1 MENHR
6 SLWTLIRPLLVLRTA
21 DSLDSRW
28 LAQHHRTLVRRH
40 SGSKLTARDR
50 RLRLNPRVLWHA
62 LAFRLSRDHRHADEQ
77 YECEDADL
85 RNRQRRTQTLFLNCR
100 RLGRDAIQHNRL
112 S

>member
-28 LAQHHRTLVRRH
+28 LAQHPHTLVRRH

-50 RLRLNPRVLWHA
+50 RLRLNPRALWHA
-62 LAFRLSRDHRHADEQ
+62 LTFRFSRDHRHADEQ
-77 YECEDADL
+77 YECADAD
-85 RNRQRRTQTLFLNCR
+85 
-100 RLGRDAIQHNRL
+100 
-112 S
+112 